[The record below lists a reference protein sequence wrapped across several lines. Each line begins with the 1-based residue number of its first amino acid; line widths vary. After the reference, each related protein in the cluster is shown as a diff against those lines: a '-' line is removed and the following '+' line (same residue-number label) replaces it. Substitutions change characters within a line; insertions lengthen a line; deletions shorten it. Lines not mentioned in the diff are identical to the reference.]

1 MLNMIQ
7 KVAFAQTDQDTSM
20 VVYYVNSLSSI
31 TGAGMLYCLLLSP
44 SKCQRS
50 SRGMSLL
57 LGQLRLFPFTFQTD
71 ENIYS

>member
-1 MLNMIQ
+1 MIQ
-7 KVAFAQTDQDTSM
+7 KVAVTQTDQDTSM
-20 VVYYVNSLSSI
+20 VVYHVNSLSSI
-31 TGAGMLYCLLLSP
+31 TSVAGAGVLHCLLLSP